1 MIGFAAR
8 RLMELDIEGR
18 TGAAHGERSPD
29 RVERRVAASRRSGKS
44 SEPAG
49 RRGPARILG
58 EDFQAAFVRQIQE
71 ARQAVADRGEIR
83 RRSVNEGDSDQDRR
97 PKHYREPAIDARRPG
112 SKARPLVIFD
122 TDFTRMAGTTCGQR
136 RAKG

>member
-58 EDFQAAFVRQIQE
+58 EDFPGRIRPANPGGATSGRGPGRNSSSKRQ
-71 ARQAVADRGEIR
+71 
-83 RRSVNEGDSDQDRR
+83 
-97 PKHYREPAIDARRPG
+97 
-112 SKARPLVIFD
+112 
-122 TDFTRMAGTTCGQR
+122 
-136 RAKG
+136 